1 MIDNVFLDNGD
12 GSADVDYIPTAEG
25 EYAVHILCDK
35 EDIPG
40 SPYMAQI
47 LPQTDFDPDKVKA
60 FGPGLENGVNPKEST
75 HFTIDTTEAGEAP
88 LEVAIVDDLGEY
100 KPEIKKKTEKVF
112 ECTYTPRNGQ
122 HKVRLFKAI
131 KSILYIYY
139 IRFLSFVFKT
149 LDRWDPWI
157 FQNGSL

>member
-1 MIDNVFLDNGD
+1 MALVIILIFITDNGD

-47 LPQTDFDPDKVKA
+47 IPQADFDPDKVKA
-60 FGPGLENGVNPKEST
+60 YGPGLENGVNPKEKT
-75 HFTIDTTEAGEAP
+75 HFTIDASDAGDAP
-88 LEVAIVDDLGEY
+88 LEVSIVDDLGEY
-100 KPEIKKKTEKVF
+100 EPDMKQKTEKVF

-122 HKVRLFKAI
+122 HKVNSWKFQLVQI
-131 KSILYIYY
+131 VEM
-139 IRFLSFVFKT
+139 IRVQF
-149 LDRWDPWI
+149 
-157 FQNGSL
+157 

>member
-1 MIDNVFLDNGD
+1 MISIIHYILLDNGD

-75 HFTIDTTEAGEAP
+75 HFTIDTTEAGDAP

-122 HKVRLFKAI
+122 HKVRVSKAI
-131 KSILYIYY
+131 KTMLYKYHLQLK
-139 IRFLSFVFKT
+139 FWL
-149 LDRWDPWI
+149 
-157 FQNGSL
+157 